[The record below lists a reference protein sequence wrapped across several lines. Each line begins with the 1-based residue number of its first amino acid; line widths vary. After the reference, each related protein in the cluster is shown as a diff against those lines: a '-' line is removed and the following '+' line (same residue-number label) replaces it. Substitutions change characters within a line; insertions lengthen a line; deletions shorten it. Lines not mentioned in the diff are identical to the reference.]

1 MALKVVKS
9 ASQYAETARD
19 EIRILKVI
27 RNTDPKDSNSERIVR
42 LLNQFTISGINGVHT
57 CLVFQPL
64 GCSLYKLIV
73 KNKYQ
78 GLPIEVVKS
87 IIKQILEGLH
97 FLHIKCNIIHTD
109 IKPENILLELDE
121 PTASMQSVTYT
132 TGHSSVRHGS
142 KGALRM
148 FVYIYRRSYFLLLI
162 SLSNTLFLSLSLS
175 IFSSGQVGHSQPD
188 EYGELIEQYTN
199 RIVDYP
205 ASAAAVAT
213 DPCPPTSESGV
224 TRIGQCQQSIRLHQ
238 TADSS
243 STATATS
250 PIAKKQRQG
259 INESW

>member
-148 FVYIYRRSYFLLLI
+148 FVYIYRRRSYFFNYL
-162 SLSNTLFLSLSLS
+162 SLCRTLSLSVYLQFWASWALS
-175 IFSSGQVGHSQPD
+175 TG
-188 EYGELIEQYTN
+188 
-199 RIVDYP
+199 
-205 ASAAAVAT
+205 
-213 DPCPPTSESGV
+213 
-224 TRIGQCQQSIRLHQ
+224 
-238 TADSS
+238 
-243 STATATS
+243 
-250 PIAKKQRQG
+250 
-259 INESW
+259 